1 MPLERIEIS
10 NPSADWP
17 PPQLWTVVVRGA
29 KSIVPGPKFFEGRI
43 VKPAEKCKDK
53 CKNETHRLVRLITDQ
68 HCAGVNDRRRYNEP
82 AVVPALR
89 VSAAVGYASV
99 ITA

>member
-1 MPLERIEIS
+1 MVQVDRV
-10 NPSADWP
+10 WP
-17 PPQLWTVVVRGA
+17 QV
-29 KSIVPGPKFFEGRI
+29 FEGRI

-68 HCAGVNDRRRYNEP
+68 HCAGVNDRGRHDEL

-89 VSAAVGYASV
+89 VSAAAGYASV
-99 ITA
+99 VTA